1 MCHIIHIVHC
11 ENVLSNQLPNYQL
24 NLAKV
29 CLKPLYVTILPI
41 TIGITKK
48 GQCPYDWA
56 SHFNLK
62 REIITMKLL
71 NTGGHPLPSPQPI
84 AEDPPSPS

>member
-24 NLAKV
+24 NLAKA
-29 CLKPLYVTILPI
+29 CLKPLYASSLRI
-41 TIGITKK
+41 TIGITKI
-48 GQCPYDWA
+48 GQCSNDWA
-56 SHFNLK
+56 SHFNLN

-71 NTGGHPLPSPQPI
+71 NKGGHPFRLLSR
-84 AEDPPSPS
+84 